1 MLYVKEIELK
11 FRKRP
16 AIGIEGASI
25 VTPEDAYGLVQ
36 DIRNS
41 VIEKTIALH
50 LNGRNILNCV
60 QVVSIGSVNSAPISP
75 VEITRVSLLT
85 GSVGVILVH
94 NHPSGGTEPSEA
106 DRITTGRVKK
116 TLALLEINL
125 LDHIIVAD
133 SGFYSFKTS
142 GILDC

>member
-41 VIEKTIALH
+41 VVEKLIALH

-60 QVVSIGSVNSAPISP
+60 QVVSIGSVNSAPVSP
-75 VEITRVSLLT
+75 AEIARVSLLT
-85 GSVGVILVH
+85 GSVGVIMVH
-94 NHPSGGTEPSEA
+94 NHPSGGTEPSEG

-142 GILDC
+142 GILHC